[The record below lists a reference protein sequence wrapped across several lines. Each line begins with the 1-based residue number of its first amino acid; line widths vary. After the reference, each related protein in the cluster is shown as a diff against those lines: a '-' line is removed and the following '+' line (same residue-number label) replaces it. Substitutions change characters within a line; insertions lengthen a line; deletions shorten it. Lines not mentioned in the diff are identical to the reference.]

1 MPDKNKETMLVIRP
15 RESKI
20 AHNENRRALGTS
32 LGMGLETSL
41 GCLFLQVTGG
51 NRGLG
56 FAIVKKLCQ
65 TFQGVVI
72 LTGKC

>member
-1 MPDKNKETMLVIRP
+1 MFI
-15 RESKI
+15 
-20 AHNENRRALGTS
+20 
-32 LGMGLETSL
+32 
-41 GCLFLQVTGG
+41 QVTGG

-72 LTGKC
+72 LTGKCVE

>member
-1 MPDKNKETMLVIRP
+1 MSSNNSGQPGNG
-15 RESKI
+15 
-20 AHNENRRALGTS
+20 HALGTR
-32 LGMGLETSL
+32 LERSL